1 MSLLL
6 KLTALKPILAHN
18 RTYIIDDKVQIAQN
32 VMDYVSARE
41 TANNNNN
48 KQSKAG
54 HLQLFRDCSIPSPCK
69 RKSNCSRRVTNDTI
83 D

>member
-18 RTYIIDDKVQIAQN
+18 RTYIIDDEVQIAQN

-41 TANNNNN
+41 TANNAVV
-48 KQSKAG
+48 S
-54 HLQLFRDCSIPSPCK
+54 
-69 RKSNCSRRVTNDTI
+69 
-83 D
+83 

>member
-18 RTYIIDDKVQIAQN
+18 RAYIIDDKVQIAQN

-41 TANNNNN
+41 TANN